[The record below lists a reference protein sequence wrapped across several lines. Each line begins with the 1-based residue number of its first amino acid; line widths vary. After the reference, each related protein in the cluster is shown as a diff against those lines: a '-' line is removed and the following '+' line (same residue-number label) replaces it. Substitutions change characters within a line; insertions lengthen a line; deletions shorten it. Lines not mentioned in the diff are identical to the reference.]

1 MSIQIFANG
10 DISHGR
16 WLNHHLEKA
25 TAVIAADGGVS
36 HINSLGLKPDFIIGD
51 LDSADEALLQQ
62 LADSGVELL
71 KYSRDKD
78 ETDLELALLFS
89 LGINEEDILIFGG
102 IGGRWDHSLANI
114 LLLAHPKFKD
124 REITF
129 VDEGQRLWL
138 VHNYTEIRGSPGDL
152 ISLIPVDG
160 QVEVSFTKG
169 LRWQLQDEML
179 LPGPTRG
186 ISNEMT
192 SNRAEIMVAQGR
204 LICVHS
210 FQDPI

>member
-1 MSIQIFANG
+1 MSIIIFANG
-10 DISHGR
+10 DISQGR
-16 WLNHHLEKA
+16 WLNHYLENA
-25 TAVIAADGGVS
+25 NVLIAADGGAFHLDS
-36 HINSLGLKPDFIIGD
+36 RGLKPDFIIGD
-51 LDSADEALLQQ
+51 LDSVDDGLIQR

-89 LGINEEDILIFGG
+89 LGINEEEILIFGG
-102 IGGRWDHSLANI
+102 FGGRWDHSLANV
-114 LLLAHPKFKD
+114 LLLIHPQLKD

-129 VDEGQRLWL
+129 VDKGQRLWL
-138 VHNYTEIRGSPGDL
+138 VQNQAEIRGSPGDV
-152 ISLIPVDG
+152 ISLIPIDG
-160 QVEVSFTKG
+160 QARVSFTKG
-169 LRWQLQDEML
+169 LRWQLEDEIL

-192 SNRAEIMVAQGR
+192 SNRTEIMVAEGR